1 MGLFPGHAVVKLSNR
16 PIANQLAK
24 TQVLALTFRNS
35 HPQQSFAAFTQL
47 GSFRNVAQ
55 RVEIQVCARQN
66 AGQAGIFGQLMAGG
80 ISLKPRQSHRPGWFS
95 YRAHILKQI
104 LNRSANLIGA
114 NNHQI
119 IQVAA
124 TQAES
129 FIPYALNGHALG
141 IGTNAL
147 QSDRLTSLN
156 SGAQTARILRLYR
169 NHFHLRH
176 QLLNHHRNAS
186 CQTATAHG
194 HKHVSK
200 GRILLNQLQ
209 ANSALAS
216 NHPAVIERRNIL
228 KPLSFSQVT
237 GVRGGVVES
246 AAMQNYLA
254 TQGAHRVYL
263 NHRGNHWHHNRGRNP
278 HSACRQC
285 HPLGVV
291 TSRGRDHSTG
301 AGSGVELTHTCIGAT
316 DLKRV
321 HLLAVFTFNQHWMS
335 YPRTDGRHRLQRR
348 VFGYLIH
355 WRT

>member
-1 MGLFPGHAVVKLSNR
+1 MEV
-16 PIANQLAK
+16 
-24 TQVLALTFRNS
+24 QVST
-35 HPQQSFAAFTQL
+35 
-47 GSFRNVAQ
+47 
-55 RVEIQVCARQN
+55 RQN
-66 AGQAGIFGQLMAGG
+66 AGQAGIFGQLMAVC
-80 ISLKPRQSHRPGWFS
+80 IRLKACQSHRPSRFS

-119 IQVAA
+119 VQVAA
-124 TQAES
+124 AQAES
-129 FIPYALNGHALG
+129 FIPHTLNGHALG

-156 SGAQTARILRLYR
+156 SGAQAARILRLYR
-169 NHFHLRH
+169 NHLHLGH
-176 QLLNHHRNAS
+176 QLLNHHRNTS
-186 CQTATAHG
+186 SQTATAHR
-194 HKHVSK
+194 HKHVSQ

-246 AAMQNYLA
+246 TAMQNYLA

-263 NHRGNHWHHNRGRNP
+263 NHRGNHWHHNRSRNP
-278 HSACRQC
+278 HSACRQR

-301 AGSGVELTHTCIGAT
+301 AGSGVELTHTCIRAT

-321 HLLAVFTFNQHWMS
+321 HLLAVFTFNQHWVP
-335 YPRTDGRHRLQRR
+335 YPRTNGRHRLQRR
-348 VFGYLIH
+348 VLGYLIH
-355 WRT
+355 WRTQHRPQVVATIPQALLVLVHFPISRRRRHRK